1 MFRENLKTILD
12 GALSR
17 KKNTAG
23 DLYGDH
29 YGSVSD
35 VLGAGGGAGGVE
47 VGAGVGRS
55 GRGIS
60 MSLPSSPMLSRQPR
74 AVLGPPPLGAARP
87 PVPAQKPKYAEVPR
101 VPESAKLGPAIST
114 EIKEGAGLFLHDA
127 EKECSVQET
136 ADALMTRLGLL
147 LGSKAAACSVPE
159 RADTKPSA
167 VSGISPCSTLTSGSP
182 SPGTGSPCSTL
193 HGGPAGGS
201 KPTPPSKGSPYS
213 SVGSASSTLESK
225 DSGIIATITSS
236 SENVERSGCSLER
249 SKEESGEGGDGGSTG
264 TSPWHH
270 PGQAGPQGEPT
281 GAAGTRPSVC
291 SQSLSRTLEGA
302 AGAAQLPLQEAVSA
316 HMMPRPNSVAAT
328 SSAKLED
335 LSYLDEQ
342 RCTPL
347 RTSIRMPRQQAAAGR
362 LQQEL
367 RARFYPFQPPEAV
380 LKPLLFEVP
389 SITADSV
396 FVGRDWLFHEVEVAL
411 CSADS
416 QRSRGAM
423 VAGDIGFGKTAL
435 VSRLVALSSHG
446 NRMRQIV
453 SSSSNPAPRGA
464 DSLQELSLTYTP
476 QPSPHSSSSASL
488 VSTGSCPSTPELRRL
503 REGAVTRLAARVVSY
518 HYCQADNAYTCL
530 VPEFV
535 HSTAALLCR
544 SPQLPAYRELLMRE
558 PHALPVLS
566 LRSCVQDP
574 AAAFRRGILE
584 PLSTLRRERR
594 IPEENFI
601 ILIDGLNEAEF
612 HKPDYGD
619 TITSFLAKMLPR
631 FPFWLKLVVTVRSKL
646 QTIVEAFPFHTVS
659 LDGFGEREEISADL
673 QAYVSS
679 RVQSSCEIQQ
689 NVSLGTGRL
698 DTIALGRL
706 GGHLCSL
713 SRGSFLYLR
722 LTLDLIERGHLV
734 LKSSSYKV
742 VPVSLAEL
750 YLLQCNMRFPT
761 TSAFERVLPLLN
773 VALASLH
780 PLTDEQTFRAVA
792 AGWVAPRATASSGRS
807 RRAGSELDEVAPAD
821 ERRQDAQAAAVAGMA
836 PPLSW
841 EDFQA
846 RMEMLSAFLV
856 RRRDGTRMFC
866 HPSFR
871 EWLTWRAGEGQ
882 STKFLCD
889 PRSGH
894 ALLAFLF
901 SRQDGKLNRQQTI
914 ELGHHILK
922 ARIYKGLSKRLG
934 VSSSVLQALWVA
946 FSTDGL
952 STALASLR
960 NLYTPNVKVSR
971 LLIQAGADVNHRTE
985 ALGNAPIL
993 CVYSHLGYQDME
1005 SVLLEMGADPNL
1017 ASESGMSAL
1026 CYAASSGHLGIVRML
1041 TRKGAKVDHV
1051 DRAGQCAL
1059 VHAGLRGH
1067 LDIMVHL
1074 LQAEWTLAG
1083 RQPGPVQRYQAVQQ
1097 ALTATASSGH
1107 VEVVSYLLD
1116 MLPDWDVEDLGRPH
1130 IDSFDTLWGETALTA
1145 AATQGRLEICRLL
1158 LEWGANASQ
1167 ASRQGVVPVFG
1178 AVRKGHWQVVELLLS
1193 HGVDVNVTDRQGRT
1207 PLMVSSSEGH
1217 LQTAAFLH
1225 SQGASV
1231 AAVDREGLSALSWA
1245 CLKGRLPVVRF
1256 LLENGAAIEHADKS
1270 GRTPLDL
1277 AAFYGDENVIDCLI
1291 EHGAS
1296 IDHTDNSGMS
1306 PLDRA
1311 IGCRNSSV
1319 VVALLRKGA
1328 RLGPAAWAMATSK
1341 ADVLIVLL
1349 NKLIEEGNSLYK
1361 KGRMKEAAQRYQ
1373 YALKKLPREA
1383 LSEDQQNFTDL
1394 KVTVYLNLSRCRRK
1408 MNDFGIA
1415 EEFATKALE
1424 LKPDSFEAFYAR
1436 ARAKRSSRQFSE
1448 ALLDLREAVRLCP
1461 GNREIQRLLMRVE
1474 EECRTLSQSQH
1485 QLRRAAPLRAASIGG
1500 GSPGLSG
1507 WLASIERPG
1516 GLAQGALE
1524 ADRLSSAS
1532 ASRTGGNVDRPG
1544 KHRLGRSESETSG
1557 SANAERLQRGG
1568 VTRPVPHWPVS
1579 QTGPSGVAKGS
1590 SEATGLVGGA
1600 ELAAWLDSSGSQPRA
1615 RAGITEGAGL
1625 ALRRASGPA
1634 AAQAGPSGNAADNL
1648 GPQSRQP
1655 EMESDPEEDDDP
1667 SLGMDEENENAEGDN
1682 EDEDDDSTTSSPI
1695 LRQAPGSPRPKHC
1708 SEESSPSS
1716 VSIPGHNEAWRPRKE
1731 PKSGSASLSSSSLS
1745 SVTSSSSSSTSSSL
1759 SSPANTQRDPH
1770 SLKPAPEGICPPPLP
1785 PKTRGGSVKKT
1796 VMVERPERP
1805 ELCGDA
1811 CLSSPCPLQ
1820 HQDSFPEPITVE
1832 QGLPLQTARAQI
1844 VKTRQ
1849 VCGTPVHS
1857 GVVGVGPRAVL
1868 TPSPLS
1874 LVTNGSEWPGSG
1886 GNSAATSLERIAR
1899 QLDGPQPQSSMPSS
1913 TTTGPTETSTVPAE
1927 VSHTQRVGLSPLP
1940 SPGPHLKTSASS
1952 SSLTSTASSSDGDRP
1967 HALGCL
1973 SNLAHDRH
1981 ARADRSSEFHAWPQE
1996 SLGRKPRTTPF
2007 MGIKDKTAR
2016 THQGRGTGTLSPA
2029 PSTVAHTEGA
2039 SMLQGIG
2046 QLSRPCRVATT
2057 YNCGVPNSPP
2067 GGTAIVLNGTQD
2079 SRLQRTTLGVPEGP
2093 CRNAAQD
2100 GGDPSR
2106 AAPPMLPAKP
2116 KRSYVESNV

>member
-17 KKNTAG
+17 KKNTGEAVSCSG

-47 VGAGVGRS
+47 VGTGVGRS

-792 AGWVAPRATASSGRS
+792 AGW
-807 RRAGSELDEVAPAD
+807 
-821 ERRQDAQAAAVAGMA
+821 AAAVAGMA

-1516 GLAQGALE
+1516 
-1524 ADRLSSAS
+1524 
-1532 ASRTGGNVDRPG
+1532 
-1544 KHRLGRSESETSG
+1544 
-1557 SANAERLQRGG
+1557 
-1568 VTRPVPHWPVS
+1568 
-1579 QTGPSGVAKGS
+1579 
-1590 SEATGLVGGA
+1590 
-1600 ELAAWLDSSGSQPRA
+1600 
-1615 RAGITEGAGL
+1615 
-1625 ALRRASGPA
+1625 
-1634 AAQAGPSGNAADNL
+1634 
-1648 GPQSRQP
+1648 
-1655 EMESDPEEDDDP
+1655 
-1667 SLGMDEENENAEGDN
+1667 MDEENENAEGDN

-1820 HQDSFPEPITVE
+1820 HQDSFPEPIT
-1832 QGLPLQTARAQI
+1832 
-1844 VKTRQ
+1844 
-1849 VCGTPVHS
+1849 
-1857 GVVGVGPRAVL
+1857 
-1868 TPSPLS
+1868 
-1874 LVTNGSEWPGSG
+1874 
-1886 GNSAATSLERIAR
+1886 
-1899 QLDGPQPQSSMPSS
+1899 SSMPSS

>member
-17 KKNTAG
+17 KKNTGEAVSCSG

-47 VGAGVGRS
+47 VGTGVGRS

-792 AGWVAPRATASSGRS
+792 AGW
-807 RRAGSELDEVAPAD
+807 
-821 ERRQDAQAAAVAGMA
+821 AAAVAGMA

-1485 QLRRAAPLRAASIGG
+1485 QLRRTAPLRAASIGG

-1516 GLAQGALE
+1516 GSVQGALE

-1532 ASRTGGNVDRPG
+1532 ANRTGGNVDRPG

-1667 SLGMDEENENAEGDN
+1667 SLGERCSIN
-1682 EDEDDDSTTSSPI
+1682 TTM
-1695 LRQAPGSPRPKHC
+1695 G
-1708 SEESSPSS
+1708 
-1716 VSIPGHNEAWRPRKE
+1716 
-1731 PKSGSASLSSSSLS
+1731 
-1745 SVTSSSSSSTSSSL
+1745 
-1759 SSPANTQRDPH
+1759 
-1770 SLKPAPEGICPPPLP
+1770 
-1785 PKTRGGSVKKT
+1785 
-1796 VMVERPERP
+1796 
-1805 ELCGDA
+1805 
-1811 CLSSPCPLQ
+1811 
-1820 HQDSFPEPITVE
+1820 
-1832 QGLPLQTARAQI
+1832 
-1844 VKTRQ
+1844 
-1849 VCGTPVHS
+1849 
-1857 GVVGVGPRAVL
+1857 
-1868 TPSPLS
+1868 
-1874 LVTNGSEWPGSG
+1874 
-1886 GNSAATSLERIAR
+1886 
-1899 QLDGPQPQSSMPSS
+1899 SSMPSS

-1973 SNLAHDRH
+1973 SNLADDRH

-2079 SRLQRTTLGVPEGP
+2079 SRLQRTTLGMPEGP